1 MTQKNLLTGLIT
13 GAAAVAFTVGGAAG
27 ITNLAAAPVVPAIT
41 PVVWDIP
48 MPAAPAPELSGAL
61 TQTLNGLAAGG
72 SFASK
77 QNYIEGGLGRIAT
90 RAADAKYQ
98 QKAAEGVFP
107 LSFNV
112 MDIDQN
118 GPVATANVT
127 ANSATGNEA
136 SMPLT
141 FVQGPSPSGWQL
153 SKGSVGALLAAMN

>member
-1 MTQKNLLTGLIT
+1 MTKKNILTGIVT

-27 ITNLAAAPVVPAIT
+27 MTSLAAAPSTPAVA

-48 MPAAPAPELSGAL
+48 MPAAPAPELQSAL
-61 TQTLNGLAAGG
+61 TQTLSGLAAGG

-77 QNYIEGGLGRIAT
+77 QSYIEGGLGRIAT
-90 RAADAKYQ
+90 RAADAKFQ
-98 QKAAEGVFP
+98 QKQAEGVFP
-107 LSFNV
+107 LTFNV

-118 GPVATANVT
+118 GPLATANVT
-127 ANSATGNEA
+127 ATSATGNEA

-153 SKGSVGALLAAMN
+153 SKGSVGALMSAMN